1 MRKLAFVLCILLTVG
16 LFSGFTMTVPDEWI
30 ARDSEFSLPAPAPD
44 LDPGISIEVESGE
57 NKKQRVIVPGLEEDA
72 VIDIP
77 IQPKTKENVIVTIP
91 VDPEETKEDGVLD
104 LPFSQE
110 GVTGGKSQYMI
121 IGRDGSVIRNA
132 VQDVVTIAPLS

>member
-1 MRKLAFVLCILLTVG
+1 MRKIAFVLCILLTVG

-30 ARDSEFSLPAPAPD
+30 ARDSAFSLPAPDSD

-57 NKKQRVIVPGLEEDA
+57 NTKQRVIVPGLEEGTVDH
-72 VIDIP
+72 IP
-77 IQPKTKENVIVTIP
+77 IQPKTKENAIVTIP
-91 VDPEETKEDGVLD
+91 IDPEELEEDGVLEI
-104 LPFSQE
+104 PFFQE
-110 GVTGGKSQYMI
+110 GVTGGNSRYMI